1 MESSRIIK
9 KYPNR
14 RLYDTQESRYIT
26 LTDVKKLVMSGVE
39 FKVLDTNSS
48 EDLTRTILLQII
60 MEEES
65 NGQPIFSEN
74 SLFHLIRFY
83 GGTVQGVFG
92 QYLEESLSA
101 FTKQQDVFTN
111 NSQAPLQNITDI
123 AQKNI
128 KMWSDMQS
136 SFFTSPS
143 AQNKSDDK

>member
-14 RLYDTQESRYIT
+14 RLYAPQESRYIT

-143 AQNKSDDK
+143 AQYKSDDK

>member
-143 AQNKSDDK
+143 DQNKSDDK